1 MKKKKNRQF
10 NYKNNNMVMISTY
23 SNDNMLSRNRLK
35 KIFINLINYVFLFAI
50 IKNIKNLKLSYK
62 KINNKTLR

>member
-1 MKKKKNRQF
+1 MKKKNRQF

>member
-1 MKKKKNRQF
+1 
-10 NYKNNNMVMISTY
+10 MVMISTY

>member
-1 MKKKKNRQF
+1 MKKKKRFRRF

-35 KIFINLINYVFLFAI
+35 NFLSILLIMFFYSH
-50 IKNIKNLKLSYK
+50 KNIKNLKLSYK